1 MVILDASESF
11 EGRTNLDELSRVI
24 NNSTKRIETIK
35 NNFDTLL
42 NRVYDRM
49 IESDKNYVYVLN
61 EKFYKEIESLPDY
74 VDLYTLTVEID
85 PQNSNI
91 LKTTEDSLT
100 LIEICEE
107 HEEIFSE
114 YLDIQKILIALY
126 NV

>member
-1 MVILDASESF
+1 MVILGASESF

-91 LKTTEDSLT
+91 LKTTEDSLA

-126 NV
+126 ND

>member
-35 NNFDTLL
+35 NNFDNLL